1 MTTYYLDSSAAVK
14 LVVAEPGSAEL
25 LEWIRRED
33 PDLVSSELVR
43 AEVLRACRR
52 HSPDAL
58 AAGRDTM
65 DAVTLIEL
73 GRDIVMSSAFVDP
86 PELRT
91 LDALHIA
98 TALSL
103 GDDLTGVL
111 TYDDRF
117 ADGCRAYGLRIVD
130 LPSA

>member
-1 MTTYYLDSSAAVK
+1 MTAYYLDSSAAVK

-33 PDLVSSELVR
+33 PDLVSSELMR

-73 GRDIVMSSAFVDP
+73 GRDVVMSSAFIDP
-86 PELRT
+86 PESRT

-103 GDDLTGVL
+103 GDDLAGVL

-117 ADGCRAYGLRIVD
+117 ADDCRAYGLRIVD

>member
-14 LVVAEPGSAEL
+14 IVVAEPGSAEL
-25 LEWIRRED
+25 LAWIRRED
-33 PDLVSSELVR
+33 PDLVSSELMR

-58 AAGRDTM
+58 AAGRETM
-65 DAVTLIEL
+65 DAITLIEL
-73 GRDIVMSSAFVDP
+73 GRDIVMASAFVDP

-103 GDDLTGVL
+103 GDELAGVL

-117 ADGCRAYGLRIVD
+117 ADGCRAHGLRIVD
-130 LPSA
+130 VPAF